1 MTHAERSGSGGVSV
15 ARWLALIA
23 WFSMWPAHLQAQTQT
38 YPGDNVAYNAQDSET
53 YSHAFID
60 ASTLTGADICA
71 QINAALLQLS
81 NATKYPAYGEAG
93 VIDARGINPS
103 AQCSAS
109 PWAGITTPPSS
120 TILLP
125 AGTIVISQPWVLPPH
140 TDLIGEGNNIGS
152 GTTIQA
158 CVSSSRGCAFSSG
171 SNIIQFGSSSL
182 CTSTCLGISVEN
194 LILDGQGQTVNGIA
208 NPISQDL
215 SYVDH
220 VSLYQIL
227 GIGLSVTGNA
237 NNSGPYS
244 NIIFDTGTAAGD
256 PSTTCAQIKGVTNT
270 RGLHGITCISRTMD
284 AENAILLDASNNSLE
299 DVRIIG
305 FVNGIVV
312 GSQATA
318 KSNVLFNVYGDTLA
332 VGGGPVINVIVVS
345 GTTVTDLSIMGVA
358 NAGGTHT
365 FTISDALT
373 STELTDPYVAMYV
386 LGRQA
391 GGATGYSRFTSS
403 PNTATWLVGTGAPSG
418 TCTSSAAGSLYSN
431 TGSGTALYYCPL
443 NGGTW
448 HGITPQ

>member
-1 MTHAERSGSGGVSV
+1 VVS
-15 ARWLALIA
+15 LLGIIA
-23 WFSMWPAHLQAQTQT
+23 WFSMWPTHLQAQT
-38 YPGDNVAYNAQDSET
+38 YPGDNVVYNAQLSET
-53 YSHAFID
+53 NSHAFID

-81 NATKYPAYGEAG
+81 NTTKYPAYGEGG

-103 AQCSAS
+103 AQCTVT
-109 PWAGITTPPSS
+109 PWVGITAPPPS

-125 AGTIVISQPWVLPPH
+125 AGTIVISQPWVLPPNTH
-140 TDLIGEGNNIGS
+140 LIGEGNNIGS

-158 CVSSSRGCAFSSG
+158 CVSSKFGCNFSSG
-171 SNIIQFGSSSL
+171 STMIQFGSSF

-194 LILDGQGQTVNGIA
+194 LTLDGQGQPVNGIA
-208 NPISQDL
+208 NAVSQDL

-227 GIGLSVTGNA
+227 GVGLSVTSNA

-244 NIIFDTGTAAGD
+244 NIIFDTGSNQANT
-256 PSTTCAQIKGVTNT
+256 STTCAQIHGVSNT
-270 RGLHGITCISRTMD
+270 RGLHGITCISRQSN

-373 STELTDPYVAMYV
+373 LTELTDPYVAMYV
-386 LGRQA
+386 LGRPA
-391 GGATGYSRFTSS
+391 GGATGYSRFTTS
-403 PNTATWLVGTGAPSG
+403 PNTATWVTGTTAPTGSCSSNLGGSLFSNSGTGK
-418 TCTSSAAGSLYSN
+418 
-431 TGSGTALYYCPL
+431 ALYFCPL
-443 NGGTW
+443 GGGLWT
-448 HGITPQ
+448 GIM